1 MNEGLGIILIIRLHI
16 CGPINRPSHKTELT
30 FVYSIGLTSSCPER
44 FLLSFLT
51 SLHFLS
57 FIKGLLSFFD
67 FTSKRKMESFLG
79 KLSLNYD
86 CCKNRL

>member
-1 MNEGLGIILIIRLHI
+1 MNECLGIILIISLHI
-16 CGPINRPSHKTELT
+16 CGPINRSSHKTELT
-30 FVYSIGLTSSCPER
+30 FVYSIGLASNCSVR
-44 FLLSFLT
+44 VLLSFLI
-51 SLHFLS
+51 SLHFLP

-86 CCKNRL
+86 